1 MRDMYDKLL
10 LIFILVLG
18 IIAVGIWTIFL
29 VQMSQ
34 LLEQSTTLQKEHVKG
49 AIDARENLI
58 TAKETAEK
66 NVNMTKINKK
76 NIENI
81 LNNISEITQ
90 KLNSNNITISQTV
103 K

>member
-34 LLEQSTTLQKEHVKG
+34 LLEQSTTLQKEHVQG
-49 AIDARENLI
+49 AIDARENVI
-58 TAKETAEK
+58 KAKNNSQL
-66 NVNMTKINKK
+66 NVEMTKLNKK
-76 NIENI
+76 NIDNI
-81 LNNISEITQ
+81 MNNISEINQ
-90 KLNSNNITISQTV
+90 KLNI